1 MHLCFCLTIV
11 CICILG
17 VGGSE
22 WSVSV
27 PTSAPG
33 LVGLCVHIPCRFS
46 YPGPTQPAGK
56 LTGIWFEASAK
67 LQIYNSRHP
76 EVADAQYVNRTRLVG
91 SLARSECSLKIGP
104 LGPSD
109 AKGYVFRVEIDGL
122 NKYTYL
128 QQTVAVNIT
137 DAPPTPSVQCPGVLA
152 EGVAVSLV
160 CAVVHTCP
168 EAPPVLR
175 WSAIQA
181 EQTIAQPQG
190 RRLLRNVWEE
200 RAVLNLLPSAGS
212 HGEVLRCTAAFPNG
226 QNQSGPECKL
236 VVEYAPKNVTAI
248 VSSPLDSILEGDT
261 VIVSCQADS
270 HPPPHSYSWFWW
282 VEGREQLLPAQRGH
296 KLSINKVVKEPGQ
309 YWCRAEN
316 VMGAARSQPVLLD
329 VLYQPEILKESW
341 CSEISEQDLELN
353 CLCIAH
359 GNPQPSINWTIMGSQ
374 EPINGRVDTSRSGG
388 HEAVV
393 TLSASV
399 VWNSSAEQFTALC
412 VAENNLS
419 STIQTFT
426 LTLNTTSGATV
437 LSDAGPALGP
447 WGPIMGMTVM
457 TILFPQ

>member
-91 SLARSECSLKIGP
+91 SLAR
-104 LGPSD
+104 
-109 AKGYVFRVEIDGL
+109 
-122 NKYTYL
+122 N
-128 QQTVAVNIT
+128 
-137 DAPPTPSVQCPGVLA
+137 APPTPSVQCPGVLA

-426 LTLNTTSGATV
+426 LTLNSELTPSTSGATV